1 MNKPITEWA
10 DDEKPREKLIAKG
23 KSSLTNAE
31 LLGILISSGT
41 KTKSAIDLGR
51 ELLELAQNDLNILA
65 RFNEKEIKKIKGLGV
80 AKALTIISAIE
91 LGSRRKHNE
100 AVKNKIS
107 SSKQAFEILEPLI
120 SDNKYEEFWI
130 LLLNRANNLISCRQ
144 ISEGGISGTLVDLR
158 KIFKIAIEENACSI
172 ILAHNHPSG
181 NIAPSDADKSL
192 TKKIKESGFIIDIP
206 VVDHIIVSNND
217 YYSFADEGTL

>member
-1 MNKPITEWA
+1 MM
-10 DDEKPREKLIAKG
+10 R
-23 KSSLTNAE
+23 
-31 LLGILISSGT
+31 
-41 KTKSAIDLGR
+41 KTVFY
-51 ELLELAQNDLNILA
+51 LA
-65 RFNEKEIKKIKGLGV
+65 RI
-80 AKALTIISAIE
+80 
-91 LGSRRKHNE
+91 
-100 AVKNKIS
+100 NKIW
-107 SSKQAFEILEPLI
+107 KLALQL
-120 SDNKYEEFWI
+120 
-130 LLLNRANNLISCRQ
+130 Q
-144 ISEGGISGTLVDLR
+144 